1 MDNRLQSMRK
11 KREKKNIIES
21 PFTGGA
27 GAIISRRKRMTL
39 IEQAGMYNTQKFNKI
54 RKIINK
60 NKAGNVEYEKE
71 QEKVKQSAKNIQDKL
86 KHIEQDQLAAKSKI
100 KAPAIPNPPLDTKET
115 ITKQPLINFEKY
127 KHDLIEKHRK
137 YSGLD

>member
-39 IEQAGMYNTQKFNKI
+39 IEQAGMYNTKKFNKI

-100 KAPAIPNPPLDTKET
+100 KASAIPNPPLDTKET
-115 ITKQPLINFEKY
+115 TTKQPLINFEKY

>member
-60 NKAGNVEYEKE
+60 NKAGNVEYENE
-71 QEKVKQSAKNIQDKL
+71 QQKIKQSAKNIQDNL
-86 KHIEQDQLAAKSKI
+86 KHIEQDQLAAKSEI
-100 KAPAIPNPPLDTKET
+100 KEPAFPNPPLDKEET
-115 ITKQPLINFEKY
+115 TTKQPLINFEKY